1 METQQRAELCFPEL
15 FNTSCRKPKH
25 PLFEVELLYPLLIS
39 LALLTIALNLLVII
53 SISHFR
59 QLHTPTNL
67 LLLSL
72 AVSDFLVGFLLMP
85 FENITLGVCLTLGN
99 LMCVVYYIM
108 VLILMSASVGNMVL
122 ISVDR
127 YLAICDPLRY
137 QSQVTLKRVKVSICL
152 CWLCAVFYKSM
163 LLKDSLKQ
171 PDRINSCSG
180 KCAVVVDSTLGLV
193 EMVIS
198 FIVPITVIII
208 LYMRVF
214 VAVVFQARAMRSHNT
229 TVQPG
234 RVTAKKSERKAA
246 RTLGV
251 VIAVF
256 LMCYCPQYI
265 LALAVLN
272 SHSKV
277 PVNVIATWLVLINSC
292 LNPQIYAF
300 FYPWFRKAIKLFVT
314 LKILQPGSCNV
325 NIM

>member
-39 LALLTIALNLLVII
+39 VALLTIALNLLVII

-72 AVSDFLVGFLLMP
+72 AVSDFLVGFVLMP
-85 FENITLGVCLTLGN
+85 FENIILGACLTLGN
-99 LMCVVYYIM
+99 LMCVVNTIM
-108 VLILMSASVGNMVL
+108 VSTLIFASVGNMVL

-137 QSQVTLKRVKVSICL
+137 QSKVTLRRAKTSICL

-163 LLKDSLKQ
+163 LLKDSVNQ
-171 PDRINSCSG
+171 PERINSCSG
-180 KCAVVVDSTLGLV
+180 KCVMVVNYTLGLIDV
-193 EMVIS
+193 VIS

-214 VAVVFQARAMRSHNT
+214 VVVVSQARAMRSHNT
-229 TVQPG
+229 TIQPG

-256 LMCYCPQYI
+256 LMCYCPSYI
-265 LALAVLN
+265 LALAAPN
-272 SHSKV
+272 SHMQV
-277 PVNVIATWLVLINSC
+277 HVIVIWLMLINSC